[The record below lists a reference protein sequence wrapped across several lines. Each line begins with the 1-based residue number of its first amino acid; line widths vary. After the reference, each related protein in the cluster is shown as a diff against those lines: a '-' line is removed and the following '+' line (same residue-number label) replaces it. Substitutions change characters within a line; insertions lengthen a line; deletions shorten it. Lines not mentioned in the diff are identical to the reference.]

1 MFNIEALAAAIE
13 TRHEVI
19 HPTQGRTG
27 WVITLAGDDHP
38 ATKAAVR
45 KMLDK
50 RSRRKSSTPEQDEQD
65 GLDLLAARTLG
76 WEGLNAEY
84 SDAKAREVFSMEGM
98 SWLRRQLLDA
108 MGDEAGFFE
117 K

>member
-1 MFNIEALAAAIE
+1 MLDLSKLAAALE
-13 TRHEVI
+13 TKHEVI
-19 HPTQGRTG
+19 HPTLGRTG
-27 WVITLAGDDHP
+27 WVVSLAGDDHP
-38 ATKAAVR
+38 ATKDAVR
-45 KMLDK
+45 RMLDK
-50 RSRRKSSTPEQDEQD
+50 RGRRKHSSPEQDEQD

-98 SWLRRQLLDA
+98 SWLRRQLLEA
-108 MGDEAGFFE
+108 MGDEAGFFA